1 MGSKKRW
8 GICVAALTT
17 TVVIAGCS
25 SGGGSANTAAAGGKA
40 SCPINIL
47 LVDNFSGS
55 GSQNGSANLAG
66 ENVAINDVNK
76 SGGVL
81 GCKLKLTTVDD
92 NSNYNTTLPLLEAAL
107 ARQKYPLVSVSDY
120 SATSVAPYLNRQKVL
135 TIGGASSVQF
145 SEPGGPYP
153 YDFDTNFVTAKPDL
167 AALNYLIGKG
177 YKRVAVIVDNTSTG
191 ASDLKA
197 MTPVAKSAGVTIT
210 DTERIDLSGVDFAS
224 AVERARA
231 SNPDALLYDASY
243 TAAAHL
249 ETDIHNSGWKIP
261 VVAGMTA
268 SATNFQGLVP
278 ESYLTGQ
285 FIFGPASMAYPS
297 KGSMQNFVTALK
309 NSGVNVNQ
317 FLFGYST
324 QYDAVIEFAW
334 AANKTHSLDAQT
346 LANYLHQHG
355 SATVPGLAGGTST
368 GYTPTS
374 GEWNGQ
380 LAMMRAGFYSD
391 GRLVSVGAYIN
402 APDLPAGFFS

>member
-1 MGSKKRW
+1 M
-8 GICVAALTT
+8 A
-17 TVVIAGCS
+17 TVVIGGCS
-25 SGGGSANTAAAGGKA
+25 SSSGSANTAAAGGKA

-81 GCKLKLTTVDD
+81 GCPLKLTTVDD

-107 ARQKYPLVSVSDY
+107 AKQNYPLVSVSDY

-135 TIGGASSVQF
+135 TIGGASSVGY

-167 AALNYLIGKG
+167 AALDSLIAKG
-177 YKRVAVIVDNTSTG
+177 YKRVAIIVDNTATG

-197 MTPVAKSAGVTIT
+197 MIPAAKSAGVTIT
-210 DTERIDLSGVDFAS
+210 DTERIDLSGVDFTS

-249 ETDIHNSGWKIP
+249 ETDIHTIGWKIP

-268 SATNFQGLVP
+268 SATNFQGLIP

-285 FIFGPASMAYPS
+285 YIFGPASMAYPS
-297 KGSMQNFVTALK
+297 EGAMQDFVTSLK
-309 NSGVNVNQ
+309 NSGVNIDN
-317 FLFGYST
+317 FLFGYSS

-334 AANKTHSLDAQT
+334 AANQTHSLNSQT

-380 LAMMRAGFYSD
+380 LAMMRAGYYND
-391 GRLVSVGAYIN
+391 GRLDSVGAYIN
-402 APDLPAGFFS
+402 APSLPAGFFS